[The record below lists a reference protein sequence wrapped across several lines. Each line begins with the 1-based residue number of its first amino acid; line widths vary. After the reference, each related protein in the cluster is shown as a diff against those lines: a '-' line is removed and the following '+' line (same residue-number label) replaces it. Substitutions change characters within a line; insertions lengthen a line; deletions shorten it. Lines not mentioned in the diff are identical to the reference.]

1 MMRRVPVRMTWLLGA
16 LGVAIAVACK
26 GGTAPHQPALCPSYS
41 GGASQGD
48 SLYGLYHLV
57 SYCLDTLPAFTP
69 PAGSGHVALI
79 HATSVDSFVAVL
91 VPQGQ
96 APESILGT
104 YTHPGLDSIHV
115 TGEVR
120 APGLPFAPPGAGT
133 RRGDRSGRARA
144 RTARGAHHA
153 RERRRRRCGQRG
165 GAVAPAHR
173 AGAP

>member
-1 MMRRVPVRMTWLLGA
+1 MMRRAPVRMTWLLGA

-41 GGASQGD
+41 GGASQSD

-69 PAGSGHVALI
+69 PAESGHVTLI
-79 HATSVDSFVAVL
+79 HAASVDSFVAVL

-104 YTHPGLDSIHV
+104 YTHPLPDSIHV
-115 TGEVR
+115 TGVVKVSGFPVGVEVPGGFMLQQNTLSVSGLLIVTGTSPHAVSFIGSR
-120 APGLPFAPPGAGT
+120 SAP
-133 RRGDRSGRARA
+133 
-144 RTARGAHHA
+144 
-153 RERRRRRCGQRG
+153 
-165 GAVAPAHR
+165 
-173 AGAP
+173 